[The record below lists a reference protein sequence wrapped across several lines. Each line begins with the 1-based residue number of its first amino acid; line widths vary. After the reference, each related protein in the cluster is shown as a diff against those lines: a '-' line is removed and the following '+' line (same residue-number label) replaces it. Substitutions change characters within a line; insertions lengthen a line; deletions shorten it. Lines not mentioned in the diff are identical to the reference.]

1 MEKEYL
7 EKLNKKAAHKTL
19 AEAFETLIELRLGKL
34 AFSTSFGQEDQVIT
48 DFIFKNNLPVSV
60 FTLDTGRLFEE
71 TYEVYHKTLRQY
83 KKPITP
89 FFPNA
94 KKVEAL
100 LEAKGP
106 SCFYDSLANIKGC
119 C

>member
-7 EKLNKKAAHKTL
+7 EKLNKKTAHKTL

-60 FTLDTGRLFEE
+60 FTLDTELF
-71 TYEVYHKTLRQY
+71 
-83 KKPITP
+83 I
-89 FFPNA
+89 FNA
-94 KKVEAL
+94 PHIVLKL
-100 LEAKGP
+100 
-106 SCFYDSLANIKGC
+106 SFRHWRTFI
-119 C
+119 